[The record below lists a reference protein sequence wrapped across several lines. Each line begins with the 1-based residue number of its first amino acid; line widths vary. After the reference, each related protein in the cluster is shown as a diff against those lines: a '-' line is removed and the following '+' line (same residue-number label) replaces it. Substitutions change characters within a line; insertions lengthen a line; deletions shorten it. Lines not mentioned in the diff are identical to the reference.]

1 MIRPEE
7 QTTRATRKPKRKR
20 FRLPMR
26 ILLMLL
32 VTASLWVGVCCV
44 MTPASMKQVKT
55 PRPGRVRNN
64 SVAVVYSKHY
74 QMNFAGLEKLHSFDI
89 RKYARI
95 YLKLNTDGMLR
106 PEDVFVP
113 EAVTEDEILLVHSRE
128 FLDSLKDSP
137 TVARYLE
144 APFAAAVPN
153 ALVDAAI
160 LNAFRYST
168 GGTILAGRLA
178 LKHGVAINI
187 GGGYHHAKPDAGEG
201 FCIYADMPIA
211 IRVLQKEKLIARAMV
226 IDLDVHQGNGTAV
239 CLANDKSTFTFSM
252 HQGNIY
258 PIPKAN
264 SDMDIELQSGTGDKK
279 FLAILRKKLGKAIDR
294 ARPDIVFLQAGCD
307 TLKGDPLASLSMTQ
321 EGIVARDAMVIDE
334 CVKRDLPVVMTLGGG
349 YSKQAWEVQHA
360 SIERTLKKYGGA
372 ATQTPHPRREP
383 TGKEKLY
390 TK

>member
-1 MIRPEE
+1 MPPNQRSKHL
-7 QTTRATRKPKRKR
+7 KPV
-20 FRLPMR
+20 RL
-26 ILLMLL
+26 LLALL
-32 VTASLWVGVCCV
+32 VLAGAWMGFCCV
-44 MTPASMKQVKT
+44 VPSSMKHVKS
-55 PRPGRVRNN
+55 PRRGRVYNN
-64 SVAVVYSKHY
+64 CVAIVYSKHY
-74 QMNFAGLEKLHSFDI
+74 QMSMGGLERLHSFDI

-95 YLKLNTDGMLR
+95 YLKLNTAGLLR

-113 EAVTEDEILLVHSRE
+113 EAVTEAEILLVHTRK
-128 FLDSLKDSP
+128 FLMSLKDSP

-144 APFAAAVPN
+144 APVVAPVPN

-178 LKHGVAINI
+178 LKHGIAINI

-211 IRVLQKEKLIARAMV
+211 IRVLQKDRLIRRAMV

-239 CLANDKSTFTFSM
+239 CFAGDDSVFTFSM
-252 HQGNIY
+252 HQGDIY
-258 PIPKAN
+258 PIPKES
-264 SDMDIELQSGTGDKK
+264 SDLDIELQSGTDDRK
-279 FLAILRKKLGKAIDR
+279 FLKILRKGLGDAIDR

-307 TLKGDPLASLSMTQ
+307 TLKGDPLASLAMSL
-321 EGIVARDAMVIDE
+321 EGIVQRDAMVIDE
-334 CVKRDLPVVMTLGGG
+334 CVQRNLPVAMVLGGG
-349 YSKQAWEVQHA
+349 YSKQAWEVQYA
-360 SIERTLKKYGGA
+360 SIERTLKKYGITGGRP
-372 ATQTPHPRREP
+372 PHPRRNP